1 MLVPMTTPARR
12 HWFGSVAALD
22 WVRWGLL
29 TFPLFSVFPVHDGW
43 AWPVLAVAA
52 VGALPALGMDRVPR
66 AMTGVVL
73 VVLVAANGALWVL
86 EPRSWCLVGM
96 FTAMFFLARGESW
109 PVVSAGVALGSA
121 GIVLAAGMVRGNL
134 ADSLLTLAVLASV
147 VLLGYNRRGRIAR
160 LEQTELALARAQQ
173 ANEEHAVAAALQ
185 ERARIARELH
195 DVLAHSLSGLALNLQ
210 GARLMLVRDGAS
222 GEAVAQV
229 ERAQRLAAEGLVEAR
244 KAVAAL
250 RDAPMPLERA
260 LSDLVA
266 GYRLDTG
273 AAAELVV
280 DGDSAAPDA
289 GTDATITRTVQ
300 EALSN
305 SRKHAPGAPVV
316 VTLTRREDRVEVD
329 VRDRQGRRPA
339 EPSAGGFGL
348 RGMRERAALLGGELD
363 SGPVE
368 DGWRVHLVVPSKRS
382 G

>member
-1 MLVPMTTPARR
+1 MTTSARAHR
-12 HWFGSVAALD
+12 HWSVAALE
-22 WVRWGLL
+22 WVRWAML
-29 TFPLFSVFPVHDGW
+29 TFPLFSVFPVREGW
-43 AWPVLAVAA
+43 VWPLLAVAA
-52 VGALPALGMDRVPR
+52 LAALPVLWTDRIPAGGTSAL
-66 AMTGVVL
+66 L
-73 VVLVAANGALWVL
+73 LVLVASNGALWL
-86 EPRSWCLVGM
+86 LAPGNWCLIGM
-96 FTAMFFLARGESW
+96 FTAVFFLVRGQSRI
-109 PVVSAGVALGSA
+109 VVAAGIALGSA
-121 GIVLAAGMVRGNL
+121 CVVLKAFRAHGDL
-134 ADSLLTLAVLASV
+134 TDSLLTLAVLASV
-147 VLLGYNRRGRIAR
+147 VLLGYNRRAR
-160 LEQTELALARAQQ
+160 LERVEQTELALARAQQ

-222 GEAVAQV
+222 AEAVKQV

-260 LSDLVA
+260 LDDLVA
-266 GYRLDTG
+266 GYRLDSG

-280 DGDSAAPDA
+280 DGDAANLDA
-289 GTDATITRTVQ
+289 GAHATITRTVQ

-305 SRKHAPGAPVV
+305 TRKHAPGAPVV
-316 VTLTRREDRVEVD
+316 VTLTRREDRVELE
-329 VRDRQGRRPA
+329 VRDRQGEQPTD
-339 EPSAGGFGL
+339 PSPGGFGL

-368 DGWRVHLVVPSKRS
+368 DGWRVHLVVPAKRS